1 MPNPR
6 KDMSSSVHHNKLLK
20 VLGLTALAAT
30 AACADASGAESREL
44 TRRDQSVI
52 GGVPAFSPK
61 LAAIGALAL
70 EFDVTDPAT
79 GEVEHVVDQKCTGT
93 LIGPRT
99 VLTAKHCME
108 PFQRIKP
115 GERAVFAIGAD
126 SRAPDLTV
134 DVVDMVGAPLDE
146 GGFVFVGHDVAIM
159 RLASPVRNVKTAR
172 VGTLDR
178 RMIGEP
184 FVGIGYGVQDNDE
197 SFGTRLAGT
206 LTLDALEG
214 PILELMFGG
223 DFDAFVASVRRAIPD
238 LPDEALPELREEFE
252 NTLLLPGK
260 EAWAGGLRSDDANT
274 CFGDSGGPLTRV
286 RDGRPV
292 VYGVVSGG
300 PDSEELICD
309 HGTVYAIFDREARDF
324 IARELL
330 EDGGVQCVREAFD
343 HGYAR
348 SIADTVAREEQGC
361 GNVSELGQCDG
372 KVAVRCTKENEGPR
386 RITRARCDL
395 LGQTCALT
403 SQGEAVCAARG
414 ERPVEL

>member
-6 KDMSSSVHHNKLLK
+6 KDMSSEHETKLLR
-20 VLGLTALAAT
+20 VLGLAALAAT
-30 AACADASGAESREL
+30 AACAEVPAAETAEL
-44 TRRDQSVI
+44 ARRDQSVI

-79 GEVEHVVDQKCTGT
+79 GEVEHIVDQKCTGT

-108 PFQRIKP
+108 PFEKVEP
-115 GERAVFAIGAD
+115 GQRAVFAIGPD
-126 SRAPDLTV
+126 SRAPELTV
-134 DVVDMVGAPLDE
+134 DVIDMVGAPLDE

-159 RLASPVRNVKTAR
+159 RLARPVRNVKTAR

-178 RMIGEP
+178 RMVGEP
-184 FVGIGYGVQDNDE
+184 FAAVGYGVQDNDGG
-197 SFGTRLAGT
+197 FGTRLAAT
-206 LTLDALEG
+206 LTLNTLEG
-214 PILELMFGG
+214 KILELMFDG
-223 DFDAFVASVRRAIPD
+223 DFDAFVASVRRSIPD
-238 LPDEALPELREEFE
+238 LPDAALPELRQEFE
-252 NTLLLPGK
+252 NTVLLPGK
-260 EAWAGGLRSDDANT
+260 EAWAGGLGADNAGT

-309 HGTVYAIFDREARDF
+309 RGTVYAIFDRQARDF
-324 IARELL
+324 IARELF
-330 EDGGVQCVREAFD
+330 EDGGVHCVSEAFD
-343 HGYAR
+343 TGYAR
-348 SIADTVAREEQGC
+348 AIADTVVREEEGC
-361 GNVSELGQCDG
+361 GVVSELGQCEG

-386 RITRARCDL
+386 RITRTRCDL

-403 SQGEAVCAARG
+403 SGAEAVCAARG